1 MDRNVNFACH
11 QISYKFE
18 KILVIQTASIGD
30 VILATPVIEQL
41 HLRFPEARIDFL
53 LKKGTHSLFDG
64 HPFLNEVIVWDKSKN
79 KYLSF
84 FRILKKIRQSRYNLI
99 INIHRFFTSGLTVFL
114 SKAETTVGF
123 DKNPFSWFYTYK
135 VKHEIGSKE
144 NFMHET
150 MRNLLLIRELAG
162 TGQIRPRLYP
172 TESDHEAVRSY
183 GGTEFITISPAS
195 IWFTKQFPKEQ
206 WIKFIKAVDD
216 NYSIYLLGGKD
227 DRQLCDEI
235 INESGK
241 TRIQN
246 LAGKLTFLQSLAL
259 MKGAAMNY
267 VNDSAPMHLASA
279 INAPVTVVFCS
290 TVPYFG
296 FGPLSERSFIVETG
310 ENLACR
316 PCGLHGRK
324 ACPEKHFKCALTIDT
339 EQLIQTIKA
348 E

>member
-84 FRILKKIRQSRYNLI
+84 FRILKKIRQRRYNLI

-162 TGQIRPRLYP
+162 QGQMRPRLYP
-172 TESDHEAVRSY
+172 TESDYEAVRSY

-195 IWFTKQFPKEQ
+195 IWFTKQFPKDQ
-206 WIKFIKAVDD
+206 WVKFIKAVDC
-216 NYSIYLLGGKD
+216 NYSIYLIGGKD

-259 MKGAAMNY
+259 MKDAAMNY

-339 EQLIQTIKA
+339 EQLIQTLKA
-348 E
+348 K

>member
-162 TGQIRPRLYP
+162 PGQIRPRLYP
-172 TESDHEAVRSY
+172 TERDYEAVRSY

-296 FGPLSERSFIVETG
+296 FGPLSEKSFIVETG